1 MCCHS
6 FINFSLC
13 TNKQILYFI
22 SFEDFQKNT
31 YLYHFKVTEKTTKM
45 LILRYAS
52 LWLYNLLCHFEGHQ
66 CVSVCLIFIQK
77 NLERHSQE
85 SGHFILLYN
94 AFFYVHNLNVIYLI
108 LTRLSMHVTFTI
120 AFWTEYKQQRSRPA
134 VLANHRIHLT
144 LTL

>member
-1 MCCHS
+1 MVSHSQTENNFISEQNCGFQYLIIIYRLEIIVSKKNEMFCHS

-52 LWLYNLLCHFEGHQ
+52 L
-66 CVSVCLIFIQK
+66 
-77 NLERHSQE
+77 
-85 SGHFILLYN
+85 
-94 AFFYVHNLNVIYLI
+94 
-108 LTRLSMHVTFTI
+108 
-120 AFWTEYKQQRSRPA
+120 
-134 VLANHRIHLT
+134 
-144 LTL
+144 